1 MLPAVDT
8 ARADKT
14 MNRGAA
20 DGAADASPGGA
31 PGARSGGFPLIGA
44 QLSSAGGFL
53 PVPQRA
59 LDIGAEVV
67 QIFNTNARTWKPR
80 IPAPGE
86 IETFAAAL
94 RQHGLP
100 LFFHSIYVINLAS
113 PDEELRRRSS
123 EALALALAT
132 GALAG
137 AEGVVTHVGSH
148 RGEAVDEAERRVV
161 GSIAHAVALAED
173 SGGPALPAL
182 LLETGTGA
190 GNTVGGRLE
199 ELQTLLHLEEA
210 VGLAGRLPL
219 GVCIDT
225 AHLFA
230 GGYAVHEEAGLEEFI
245 EQMKALGLLQ
255 RIGLVHLNDSRIPF
269 GAKRDQHENPGEGLI
284 GYDGLA
290 RVVRHPALAHLPFVL
305 EVPGA
310 DGRGPD
316 LANMAMAKSMRAGS
330 ARSVDKDQRLGANA
344 GASGAGRPGA
354 RRS

>member
-1 MLPAVDT
+1 MNGGAVD
-8 ARADKT
+8 
-14 MNRGAA
+14 
-20 DGAADASPGGA
+20 GGA
-31 PGARSGGFPLIGA
+31 PDTRHHSLPVIGA

-94 RQHGLP
+94 REHGLL
-100 LFFHSIYVINLAS
+100 LFFHSIYLINLAS

-132 GALAG
+132 GAQAG
-137 AEGVVTHVGSH
+137 AEAVVTHVGSH
-148 RGEAVDEAERRVV
+148 RGEAVEEAERRVV
-161 GSIAHAVALAED
+161 GSIAYAVALAEA
-173 SGGPALPAL
+173 SSAAALPAL

-190 GNTVGGRLE
+190 GNTLGGRLE
-199 ELQTLLHLEEA
+199 ELQTLLYLEEA
-210 VGLAGRLPL
+210 IGLTGRLPL

-245 EQMKALGLLQ
+245 EQVKALGLLD
-255 RIGLVHLNDSRIPF
+255 RIGLVHLNDSKIPF

-310 DGRGPD
+310 DGHGPD
-316 LANMAMAKSMRAGS
+316 LENMAVVKAMRSGL
-330 ARSVDKDQRLGANA
+330 QRPAQ
-344 GASGAGRPGA
+344 PGA
-354 RRS
+354 RRP